1 MKEKLTIIFVF
12 IVYLFITINS
22 IVVMHNIIIEAEGW
36 ANIIL
41 SVIDSLMFSFA
52 LFVAGFY
59 LWDEIKEIRNS
70 K

>member
-1 MKEKLTIIFVF
+1 MKEKITIIFFF
-12 IVYLFITINS
+12 IVYLFVAINS
-22 IVVMHNIIIEAEGW
+22 IVVMHNIILEAEGW

-59 LWDEIKEIRNS
+59 LWDEIKNY
-70 K
+70 KK

>member
-1 MKEKLTIIFVF
+1 MKEKLTIIFFF
-12 IVYLFITINS
+12 IVYLFVAINS
-22 IVVMHNIIIEAEGW
+22 IVVMHNIILEAEGW

-59 LWDEIKEIRNS
+59 LWDEIKNY
-70 K
+70 KK

>member
-1 MKEKLTIIFVF
+1 MKEKLTIIFLF
-12 IVYLFITINS
+12 IVYLFVAINS
-22 IVVMHNIIIEAEGW
+22 IVVMHNIIIDAKGW
-36 ANIIL
+36 ANIIF

-59 LWDEIKEIRNS
+59 LWDEIKQIKNS